1 MELNQL
7 KADVENRMKKAIDV
21 LSEKLKG
28 LRSGVASTAL
38 VDSIKADYYGVQT
51 PLKQMA
57 SVTVPEPRQLL
68 IKPFDQGALASIEKA
83 IIAANIGLTPAND
96 GKVIRLN
103 IPPLSEERR
112 QSLADQVKKLGE
124 ETRVALRNIRRD
136 AVKDLEAIGK
146 EKKLKEDLLFREKDN
161 LQKNVDAYEKRI
173 EQLLEAKIKEIKG

>member
-1 MELNQL
+1 MDLNQL
-7 KADVENRMKKAIDV
+7 KADVESRMKKAIDV
-21 LSEKLKG
+21 LFEKLRG

-38 VDSIKADYYGVQT
+38 VDGIKADYYGVPT
-51 PLKQMA
+51 PLRQMA
-57 SVTVPEPRQLL
+57 SVSIPEPRQLL
-68 IKPFDQGALASIEKA
+68 IRPFDQGALSGIEKA

-112 QSLADQVKKLGE
+112 RSLADQVKKLGE

-136 AVKDLEAIGK
+136 AVKDLESIGK

-161 LQKNVDAYEKRI
+161 LQKSVDTHEKKI